1 MTVTTNATPRLRGD
15 LKATPV
21 EEEGIRYFD
30 VNDPRSGHSMRMYDF
45 EWLIAQRMDG
55 ARHYDEV
62 ADWARERLGISS
74 SPSDLSTYA
83 QRLEKLGFFDPDTG
97 EEIIDEDATPL
108 PAPSPA
114 ESEPMRPPL
123 GGPHGDGPI
132 AMSAAMSD
140 SMAAANAQGGNE
152 APRIV
157 VEPEI
162 DVAPPV
168 VVEPPKV
175 EPPKELKT
183 AQLDAPKID
192 LPPPPP
198 PPEVVD
204 EPPSL
209 PPTPP
214 SPAAHGKG
222 GGTAPVTPLPLPEES
237 GSTGAKKS
245 SPASIIVI
253 VLLLLGIGGGVAY
266 MQFLRPQAA
275 KVTVTLASPREVVRL
290 FDGQAAVQK
299 AEAQSLAF
307 GEAGKVVD
315 VVAKGAEVKAGQP
328 VATLDGFAAL
338 EKQLVDVKDRLGFYE
353 KKNDAAKVAEK
364 KKLLT
369 DLEAKAAKVR
379 LVAPS
384 SGTVSDVM
392 VSVGGDVKA
401 GDPAVKIGAARQT
414 VEFKAAGA
422 DAPKVGDSVTMQPAA
437 GGATIAG
444 KVTAAGDGSVTVE
457 LGDDAGVKVGDQLR
471 LVKKKEAN
479 VVPIPAAAVVKR
491 DGADVVFV
499 LSDGKA
505 KLRKVT
511 VVDRTATEALV
522 GSGLATGDSV
532 ITSGADALQD
542 DQPASTN

>member
-1 MTVTTNATPRLRGD
+1 MNATPRLRGD

-55 ARHYDEV
+55 ARRFDEI
-62 ADWARERLGISS
+62 AEWARERLGITSS
-74 SPSDLSTYA
+74 AADLSTYA
-83 QRLEKLGFFDPDTG
+83 RTLEGLGFFDPDTG

-108 PAPSPA
+108 PANAPGLDAPS
-114 ESEPMRPPL
+114 RPPL
-123 GGPHGDGPI
+123 GAPQGDGPI
-132 AMSAAMSD
+132 AVSAAMS
-140 SMAAANAQGGNE
+140 SAAAAGDE

-157 VEPEI
+157 VEPEPEPEVE
-162 DVAPPV
+162 VAPPTPAT
-168 VVEPPKV
+168 VEPPKPV
-175 EPPKELKT
+175 EVKT

-214 SPAAHGKG
+214 SPAAHGAG
-222 GGTAPVTPLPLPEES
+222 GGTAPVTPLPLPEER
-237 GSTGAKKS
+237 GSTGQKKS
-245 SPASIIVI
+245 SAASIV
-253 VLLLLGIGGGVAY
+253 VLLLLLLGVGGVAY
-266 MQFLRPQAA
+266 MQFFRPQTA

-290 FDGQAAVQK
+290 FDGQAPVQN
-299 AEAQSLAF
+299 AEAQALSF

-364 KKLLT
+364 KKLLA

-379 LVAPS
+379 LLAPS
-384 SGTVSDVM
+384 SGTVSEVM
-392 VSVGGDVKA
+392 VSVGSEVKP
-401 GDPAVKIGAARQT
+401 GDPAVKIGAAHRT
-414 VEFKAAGA
+414 VEFKVAGA

-444 KVTAAGDGSVTVE
+444 KVTAAGEGTVTVE
-457 LGDDAGVKVGDQLR
+457 LGDDAAVKVGDQLR

-511 VVDRTATEALV
+511 VVDRTATEALI

-532 ITSGADALQD
+532 ITSGADTLQD
-542 DQPASTN
+542 DQPASTQ